1 MMHRSPSDSDLS
13 TPGRIGRPGRRGRNS
28 MAVVE
33 EQPAAAPLPVAD
45 PAPLGLAAFAL
56 TTFMLS
62 GHNAN
67 FIPDLFWVGLA
78 LFYGGLTQLLA
89 GQWEFR
95 NRNAFGSTAFSTYG
109 GFWLSLGIFVV
120 LAETTKL
127 GSTLTGKNDLANGL
141 AWFLLSFGIF
151 NFYMLLWSSRINLA
165 VFGVFLTLQV
175 TEVLLAIGFWV
186 AAHRGVAPTGA
197 EVGWIRAGG
206 WAGIATAALAWY
218 ASSALVLAAM
228 NDGRAI
234 LPVGKGFWTGDRFSF
249 GQRKRLT
256 QAHAS

>member
-1 MMHRSPSDSDLS
+1 
-13 TPGRIGRPGRRGRNS
+13 

-33 EQPAAAPLPVAD
+33 ETRATPAAALSVAD

-67 FIPDLFWVGLA
+67 FIPDIFWVGLA
-78 LFYGGLTQLLA
+78 LFYGGVVQLLA

-95 NRNAFGSTAFSTYG
+95 NKNAFGATAFSSYG
-109 GFWLSLGIFVV
+109 GFWLSLGIFVI

-127 GSTLTGKNDLANGL
+127 GAGLTGKNDLANGL
-141 AWFLLSFGIF
+141 AWFLLSFAIF

-165 VFGVFLTLQV
+165 VFSVFLTLQI
-175 TEVLLAIGFWV
+175 TEVLLAIGFWA

-206 WAGIATAALAWY
+206 WAGIVTAGVAWY
-218 ASSALVLAAM
+218 ASAALVLSAM
-228 NDGRAI
+228 NSGRAI
-234 LPVGKGFWTGDRFSF
+234 LPVGKSLWTGESFSF
-249 GQRKRLT
+249 GERRRLRE
-256 QAHAS
+256 AHAGR

>member
-67 FIPDLFWVGLA
+67 FIPDIFWVGLA
-78 LFYGGLTQLLA
+78 LFYGGVVQLLA

-95 NRNAFGSTAFSTYG
+95 NRNAFGATAFSSYG
-109 GFWLSLGIFVV
+109 GFWLAF
-120 LAETTKL
+120 A
-127 GSTLTGKNDLANGL
+127 
-141 AWFLLSFGIF
+141 IF

-206 WAGIATAALAWY
+206 WAGVITAAVAWY
-218 ASSALVLAAM
+218 ASAALVLSAM
-228 NDGRAI
+228 NNGRAI
-234 LPVGKGFWTGDRFSF
+234 LPVGKGFWGGDRFSF

-256 QAHAS
+256 QAHAAR